1 MGLPPGGITL
11 PDVLTESDL
20 FMNLD
25 TSMLLNQPLNL
36 EPEAKRPTPAMD
48 WSSQLLPDSSTQRF
62 NSVERPHLEDD
73 TGLVL
78 DLGEDEDIPLG
89 HDTSIE
95 IGRDAPAPRPVGEDL
110 FSDDGKLQNDDG
122 LELDLGEDNEPLDK
136 MSLGD
141 HAPYDN
147 VDNVL
152 QNDDEMVIDGGDAEL
167 GVPIEEGPNLP
178 EGPNISEF
186 QRDSQSP
193 LSSVRSS
200 VVRDFDDTLLSE
212 PETAVRQTQRAKRRK
227 LLQPDVDTILR
238 SHQIKQQQADRS
250 KILKPT
256 SFLPKDP
263 VLLTLMDMQRSGGF
277 VSSVMGDGKGRGW
290 APELKALLTIDAVRK
305 SGSLKRKRDSAV
317 GDMDAEESDKMPR
330 LDIGEEEVLH
340 ADEGVGLGDQGQR
353 LSSEINLPADDEDDV
368 RNIRESDDE
377 GMVHQHDDLDDS
389 TALPPA
395 DSGPISLGTKHA
407 VHLLRDQFGGEAAS
421 QQKKSG
427 VVFQDLLPEAST
439 SKTDATKMFFE
450 VLVLATKDAVK
461 VEQSST
467 AIGGPLKIRGKRA
480 LWGSWAETE
489 AGGEIASQPAEVQV

>member
-1 MGLPPGGITL
+1 
-11 PDVLTESDL
+11 
-20 FMNLD
+20 MNLD
-25 TSMLLNQPLNL
+25 TSLLLNQPLNL
-36 EPEAKRPTPAMD
+36 DPEAKRPTPAMD
-48 WSSQLLPDSSTQRF
+48 WSSQLLPDSSTQRY

-78 DLGEDEDIPLG
+78 DLGEDEDVPLG

-95 IGRDAPAPRPVGEDL
+95 IGRDAPAARPVGEDL
-110 FSDDGKLQNDDG
+110 FSDDGKLQNNDG

-136 MSLGD
+136 MSLDGD

-147 VDNVL
+147 LDNL
-152 QNDDEMVIDGGDAEL
+152 LHNDDDVMLGGGDGEL
-167 GVPIEEGPNLP
+167 GIPVEEDLTITGAP
-178 EGPNISEF
+178 EVSEF

-200 VVRDFDDTLLSE
+200 VVRDFDDTLLGE
-212 PETAVRQTQRAKRRK
+212 PEMAIRQTQRVKRRK

-238 SHQIKQQQADRS
+238 NHQIKEQQADRS

-263 VLLTLMDMQRSGGF
+263 VLLTLMDMQRNGGF
-277 VSSVMGDGKGRGW
+277 VSNVMGDSRGRGW
-290 APELKALLTIDAVRK
+290 APELKALLSVDAVRK
-305 SGSLKRKRDSAV
+305 SGSLKRKRDSGV
-317 GDMDAEESDKMPR
+317 GDLDGEGTEKVPR
-330 LDIGEEEVLH
+330 LELGEEDAVLH
-340 ADEGVGLGDQGQR
+340 PDEGVGLPDSGLNQ
-353 LSSEINLPADDEDDV
+353 SSEIDLPADSDDHV
-368 RNIRESDDE
+368 RNLHGSDDE
-377 GMVHQHDDLDDS
+377 GMAHQDDDLDDN
-389 TALPPA
+389 TILPPA

-407 VHLLRDQFGGEAAS
+407 VHLLRDRFSGSSTNEGTP
-421 QQKKSG
+421 QQKKSS
-427 VVFQDLLPEAST
+427 VVFQDLLPEAKT

-467 AIGGPLKIRGKRA
+467 TIGGPLRIRGKRA